1 MVAVVGSRVAAIG
14 WNWHCCIMELAI
26 CKRVDFPYVGYIQ
39 YIYTLIILY
48 IDVLYMILNI
58 YIYIFPVNIGYTVL
72 PSIVI

>member
-1 MVAVVGSRVAAIG
+1 MGSRVAAIG

-58 YIYIFPVNIGYTVL
+58 YIFPVNIGYTVL